1 MKASE
6 RRREVRVKREAARS
20 ASHAQG
26 EGEGEG
32 DAKCESRFGG
42 GAHRYSREEALVISA
57 TGCIFR
63 LPRES
68 LS

>member
-6 RRREVRVKREAARS
+6 RRREVRVKREAERS

-26 EGEGEG
+26 EGG
-32 DAKCESRFGG
+32 AKCESRFGG

>member
-26 EGEGEG
+26 EGG
-32 DAKCESRFGG
+32 AKCESRFGG

>member
-20 ASHAQG
+20 VSHAQG
-26 EGEGEG
+26 EGG
-32 DAKCESRFGG
+32 AKCESRFGG

-57 TGCIFR
+57 TGWIFR

>member
-1 MKASE
+1 M
-6 RRREVRVKREAARS
+6 RVKREAERS
-20 ASHAQG
+20 ASQAQG
-26 EGEGEG
+26 EGG
-32 DAKCESRFGG
+32 AKCESRFGG

>member
-1 MKASE
+1 M
-6 RRREVRVKREAARS
+6 RVKREAARS

-26 EGEGEG
+26 EGG
-32 DAKCESRFGG
+32 AKRESRFGG

>member
-20 ASHAQG
+20 ASHAQ
-26 EGEGEG
+26 GEGEG